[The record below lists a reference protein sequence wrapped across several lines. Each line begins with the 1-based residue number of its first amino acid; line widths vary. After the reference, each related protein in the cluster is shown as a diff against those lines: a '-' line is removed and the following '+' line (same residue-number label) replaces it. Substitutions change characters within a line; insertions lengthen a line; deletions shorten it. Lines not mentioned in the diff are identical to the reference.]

1 MEPGEV
7 GLENDVDF
15 GVWLIELI
23 LVAGVVD
30 FLVEHLENCFLA
42 VPNGNWV
49 KFSGL
54 GKREE
59 QIADFAFIGDGFCEI
74 LDSLHVDVIVVGNDT
89 CINGL

>member
-42 VPNGNWV
+42 VPNGN
-49 KFSGL
+49 
-54 GKREE
+54 
-59 QIADFAFIGDGFCEI
+59 
-74 LDSLHVDVIVVGNDT
+74 
-89 CINGL
+89 